1 MMRAF
6 ELAARAGSLYSRIAN
21 SRLEKTPGLM
31 VQFSNIALIG
41 ALALVTLVLLA
52 GFANMFRGGDPKLS
66 QKLMRWRVGL
76 QLVAI
81 AIIAAIL
88 FFRH

>member
-1 MMRAF
+1 
-6 ELAARAGSLYSRIAN
+6 
-21 SRLEKTPGLM
+21 M

-41 ALALVTLVLLA
+41 VLALVTLVLLA

>member
-1 MMRAF
+1 
-6 ELAARAGSLYSRIAN
+6 
-21 SRLEKTPGLM
+21 
-31 VQFSNIALIG
+31 
-41 ALALVTLVLLA
+41 
-52 GFANMFRGGDPKLS
+52 MFRGGDPRLS